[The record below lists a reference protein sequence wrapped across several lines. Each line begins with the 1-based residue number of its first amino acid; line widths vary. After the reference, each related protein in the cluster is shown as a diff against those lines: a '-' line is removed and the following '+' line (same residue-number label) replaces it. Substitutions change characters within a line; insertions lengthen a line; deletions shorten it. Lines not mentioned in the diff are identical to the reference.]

1 MITRSIGAQF
11 APRVVQGEAGR
22 PGATLKPVAPK
33 KALFNQ
39 LKQRMLVI
47 CQNVTREL
55 TLANLPAWAKKGTLL
70 SSCADNRGELFATK
84 TTSYKWQHRRI

>member
-39 LKQRMLVI
+39 LKQRMLVMY
-47 CQNVTREL
+47 QNGTGERTFAIHSPRGKKEPFCPVVQTI
-55 TLANLPAWAKKGTLL
+55 LA
-70 SSCADNRGELFATK
+70 SFS
-84 TTSYKWQHRRI
+84 